1 MDTPNLPTPSTAT
14 AGLPWQPPSF
24 ARARQDSRFGPDG
37 FSVAR
42 TWEIDGEATEQAI
55 EDAKRWLIDMS
66 PLIRPAG
73 DGLVKRWLTTLA
85 MQTAGKGA
93 TVADSQ
99 MKAAAYAM
107 SLADEPAF
115 YFTSTTLK
123 ASARHFQ
130 WFPSVAE
137 LLAFLETEL
146 SDQRGQLK
154 VAQRLARVTVLRPPT
169 PKGEAPAPITMA
181 ERIENLAA
189 AKRMFNIRPEQSLA
203 AVVTADVPQA
213 RAEERKAQYIW
224 IMPNGSRRLAPER
237 PEGGLSLVEMQMKRD
252 GHA

>member
-1 MDTPNLPTPSTAT
+1 MT
-14 AGLPWQPPSF
+14 AGPHWQPPSF
-24 ARARQDSRFGPDG
+24 ARAKEDSRFGPDG

-42 TWEIDGEATEQAI
+42 IWEIDGEPTEQAI
-55 EDAKRWLIDMS
+55 EDAKRWLVDMS

-115 YFTSTTLK
+115 YFTATTLK
-123 ASARHFQ
+123 AAARHFQ

-137 LLAFLETEL
+137 LLGFLEKEL
-146 SDQRGQLK
+146 PDQRGQLK
-154 VAQRLARVTVLRPPT
+154 VAQRLARVATPRSLT
-169 PKGEAPAPITMA
+169 PKGEIPAPITMA

-203 AVVTADVPQA
+203 AIVTTEVPQV
-213 RAEERKAQYIW
+213 RAEERPKAQYVW
-224 IMPNGSRRLAPER
+224 MMPNGSRRLAPER
-237 PEGGLSLVEMQMKRD
+237 PEGGMSLVEAQVRRE
-252 GHA
+252 ARNA